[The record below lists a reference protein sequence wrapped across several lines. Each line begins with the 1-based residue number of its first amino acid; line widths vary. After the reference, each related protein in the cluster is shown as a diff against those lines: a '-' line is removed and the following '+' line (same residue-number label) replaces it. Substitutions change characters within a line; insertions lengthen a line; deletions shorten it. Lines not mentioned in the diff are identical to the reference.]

1 MQRHHPL
8 QRNIAMAHPL
18 FQTPVLIF
26 IGMMAAFLL
35 TLGPIALADLIR
47 SRRN

>member
-1 MQRHHPL
+1 
-8 QRNIAMAHPL
+8 MAHPL

-26 IGMMAAFLL
+26 VGMMAAFLL

-47 SRRN
+47 SRGR